1 MPGDLDEFA
10 SRAPKLRAYSASRR
24 GAKQERNRLVLEH
37 GEWLAQFTVQSLSA
51 LPPEGAAGTDAISRL
66 ECAQEAA
73 GLLLT
78 LAAFPSP
85 EPEKLCYNVALRCHA
100 LGRPAAVLELTG
112 SIVQALRKPVR
123 GAAGAKAGA
132 EAGLAHGEPGEPRG
146 GEGAPACELAVSARK
161 LRMRPARKQRI
172 AAADDLAFEADV
184 SEGFATDIEEE
195 PSGLAR
201 IASWGFFAT

>member
-51 LPPEGAAGTDAISRL
+51 LPTEGAAGTDAISRL

-132 EAGLAHGEPGEPRG
+132 EAALAHGEPGEPRG
-146 GEGAPACELAVSARK
+146 GEGALACELAVSALK
-161 LRMRPARKQRI
+161 LRLSLI
-172 AAADDLAFEADV
+172 H
-184 SEGFATDIEEE
+184 I
-195 PSGLAR
+195 
-201 IASWGFFAT
+201 